1 MNEGDHDTALTDAQ
15 ENERVH
21 EEGIQKDSIPGSW

>member
-1 MNEGDHDTALTDAQ
+1 MNDDHDRALTDAQ

-21 EEGIQKDSIPGSW
+21 QERIQKDSIPGSW